1 MIQRYDLHLPE
12 EYDYGSLME
21 QDEDGDYVLYDDYAI
36 LEVENKRLKDQIK
49 QAQDMFPF
57 LRTKEE

>member
-1 MIQRYDLHLPE
+1 MIQRYDLHIPE

-36 LEVENKRLKDQIK
+36 LEVENKRLKDQIL
-49 QAQDMFPF
+49 MS
-57 LRTKEE
+57 KEE